1 MIKGIVVSIVKKRG
15 RTAGCIITLDS
26 GETIEC
32 SADLIAKHNI
42 VKKMAITQDTLDAI
56 ARDQRLMDVRQ
67 AAMSFVAFKPR
78 TSAQVRRKLADKD
91 YTPEEIEEAIQFL
104 KEFKYLDDIAY
115 ARSFINDLLLRKATG
130 KSRIAAELKKRG
142 IAQEDIRAALAEIF
156 PENDTMTLARD
167 AATKKI
173 RTVRHKPSD
182 KQRSA
187 VVSYLARQG
196 FAWDV
201 IRKVIEELG
210 L

>member
-15 RTAGCIITLDS
+15 RTAGCIITLDT
-26 GETIEC
+26 GDTIEC
-32 SADLIAKHNI
+32 SADLIARHNI
-42 VKKMAITQDTLDAI
+42 AKKAAITDETLEAI
-56 ARDQRLMDVRQ
+56 ARDQRMMDVRQ
-67 AAMSFVAFKPR
+67 TAMAYVAYKPR
-78 TSAQVRRKLADKD
+78 TSTMVRKKLADKG
-91 YTPEEIEEAIQFL
+91 YVPEEVDAAIEFL
-104 KEFKYLDDIAY
+104 KEFKYLDDVAY
-115 ARSFINDLLLRKATG
+115 ARSFIHDLLLRKPTG

-142 IAQEDIRAALAEIF
+142 IPQEEARIALAEVF
-156 PENDTMTLARD
+156 PENDVMTMARD

-187 VVSYLARQG
+187 VVSHLARQG

-201 IRKVIEELG
+201 IRKVVEELG